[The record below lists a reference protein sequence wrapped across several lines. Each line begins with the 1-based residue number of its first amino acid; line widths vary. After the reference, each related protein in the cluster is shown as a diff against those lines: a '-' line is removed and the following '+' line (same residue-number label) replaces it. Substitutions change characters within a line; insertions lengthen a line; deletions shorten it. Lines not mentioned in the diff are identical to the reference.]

1 MGPCLANHQSSSDGV
16 LAHALQSMFVRVGV
30 ERKIVAIF
38 TYQEPA
44 GCGPLFW
51 HEAYSTIT
59 LAGDGEPWS
68 LRYNSV
74 SSVRYIHP

>member
-1 MGPCLANHQSSSDGV
+1 
-16 LAHALQSMFVRVGV
+16 MFVRAGV

-51 HEAYSTIT
+51 HEEYSTIT
-59 LAGDGEPWS
+59 LAGGGEPGS
-68 LRYNSV
+68 VRYDSV
-74 SSVRYIHP
+74 ARVRYIHL